1 MQPCRNYACPRAGWC
16 KRISY
21 PFSEE
26 DRKLLAAFY
35 ECGDFNSWEYYIRNK
50 AREIYERENPDDA
63 FSNDELEQEKH
74 QNNNRESGMREDDE
88 ADNGT
93 QGASYGGY
101 TVNPVGGV
109 QLQRS
114 RYRRSDIPSI
124 EGFIEYLGEAIDHI
138 QERPPVLQNTTRNGL
153 SPSWTILSESYDPTA
168 ASEFWNISPTSGI
181 GRAEETERNH
191 ILSDDEGGQDSP
203 HH

>member
-124 EGFIEYLGEAIDHI
+124 EGLIEYFREATDHI
-138 QERPPVLQNTTRNGL
+138 QERPPVLQDITRDGF
-153 SPSWTILSESYDPTA
+153 SSVGPISTEPDDSA
-168 ASEFWNISPTSGI
+168 ATPEFWNTSSTSGI
-181 GRAEETERNH
+181 GGAEATEWH
-191 ILSDDEGGQDSP
+191 YILSDTEGGQDSP